1 MKKYTQNEFDNFPKN
16 EYGVKICPKGDYNG
30 IAIKGEWCSFGEG
43 CSFGEW
49 CSFGKR
55 CSFGEWCS
63 FGEGCSFGE
72 WCSFGEGCKYMTFVF
87 ATLTC
92 LFGLFK
98 YPIYIYH
105 NKDKYIISA
114 GCENFDNLD
123 KAVKKTKEQ
132 NCYCEKT
139 HRILKIMLDE

>member
-1 MKKYTQNEFDNFPKN
+1 MKKYTQNEFYNFPKN

-30 IAIKGEWCSFGEG
+30 IAIK
-43 CSFGEW
+43 
-49 CSFGKR
+49 
-55 CSFGEWCS
+55 GEWCS